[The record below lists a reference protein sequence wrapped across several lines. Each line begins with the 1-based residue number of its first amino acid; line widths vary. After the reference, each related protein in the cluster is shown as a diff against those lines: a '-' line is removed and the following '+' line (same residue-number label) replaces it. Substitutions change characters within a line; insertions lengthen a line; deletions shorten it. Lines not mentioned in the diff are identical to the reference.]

1 MKQVIYYKPQIGKN
15 TKDVLRECSLVDQTH
30 IKKVMQC
37 YKDLALADPRPEFNQ
52 WFNQPNELLPRQP
65 QQNNQR
71 NTPRSF
77 CDGIIEKLNASPNR
91 RDLSP
96 KQCAGIE
103 ALSREISEMY
113 ELGLCPYIVFENKMF
128 KTQTFTQPN
137 FDALFKKAAR

>member
-15 TKDVLRECSLVDQTH
+15 TKDILRECSLPDQAH

-37 YKDLALADPRPEFNQ
+37 YMDLSLTDPRPEFNQ

-65 QQNNQR
+65 QQRNER
-71 NTPRSF
+71 NTPRTF
-77 CDGIIEKLNASPNR
+77 CLGIIEKLNAAPTR

-103 ALSREISEMY
+103 ALSKEISEMY
-113 ELGLCPYIVFENKMF
+113 EDCPYIVFENKVL
-128 KTQTFTQPN
+128 KTQTVTPPS
-137 FDALFKKAAR
+137 FDKLFRKTPA

>member
-1 MKQVIYYKPQIGKN
+1 MKQVIYYKPQTGKN
-15 TKDVLRECSLVDQTH
+15 TKDILRECNLPDQAH

-37 YKDLALADPRPEFNQ
+37 YKDLALVDPRPEFNQ

-65 QQNNQR
+65 QRNNER
-71 NTPRSF
+71 NTPHTF
-77 CDGIIEKLNASPNR
+77 CDGIIEKLSAAPTR

-113 ELGLCPYIVFENKMF
+113 AEGLCPYIVFENKVF
-128 KTQTFTQPN
+128 KTQSVTPPS
-137 FDALFKKAAR
+137 FDALFKRRAG

>member
-1 MKQVIYYKPQIGKN
+1 LKQVIYYKPQLGKN
-15 TKDVLRECSLVDQTH
+15 TKDVLRECSLPDQTH

-37 YKDLALADPRPEFNQ
+37 YKDLALVDPRPEFNQ

-65 QQNNQR
+65 QRNNLR
-71 NTPRSF
+71 NTPHTF
-77 CDGIIEKLNASPNR
+77 CDGIIEKLSAAPTR

-113 ELGLCPYIVFENKMF
+113 DDCPYIVFENRAFQK
-128 KTQTFTQPN
+128 KETTVPN
-137 FDALFKKAAR
+137 FDALFKRTAG

>member
-15 TKDVLRECSLVDQTH
+15 TKDVLRECSLPDQTH

-65 QQNNQR
+65 QKNNLR
-71 NTPRSF
+71 NSPRSF
-77 CDGIIEKLNASPNR
+77 CDGIIEKLNAAPNR

-103 ALSREISEMY
+103 ALSKEISEMY
-113 ELGLCPYIVFENKMF
+113 DDCPYIVFENKVF
-128 KTQTFTQPN
+128 KTQTFTQPS
-137 FDALFKKAAR
+137 FDKLFRKTAS